1 MSPPFRN
8 KKSQNCVLL
17 CYKGN
22 DLKNIYAIVVILM
35 YDTLFECALQTY
47 EVSLKYL
54 TVIKLR

>member
-1 MSPPFRN
+1 MPPPFRN

-22 DLKNIYAIVVILM
+22 ALKNIYVIVMVLM
-35 YDTLFECALQTY
+35 HDTLSECALQTY

-54 TVIKLR
+54 